1 MSPSE
6 RGRPIDVARPDRV
19 ATVVLSC
26 GGAEVA
32 TWAIT
37 AWDRRDLAIV
47 DTMARFQLLA
57 RRIDCRIEVRDP
69 CPDLARLLDFVGL
82 AELLSGGVEMG
93 GQPEDL
99 EEPGIEE
106 VVMPDDPIA

>member
-1 MSPSE
+1 M
-6 RGRPIDVARPDRV
+6 DVAGPDRM

-37 AWDRRDLAIV
+37 GWDRRDLGII
-47 DTMARFQLLA
+47 DTLARLQLLV

-69 CPDLARLLDFVGL
+69 CPELARLLDFVGL
-82 AELLSGGVEMG
+82 AELLSGSVEMG

-99 EEPGIEE
+99 EEPRVEE

>member
-1 MSPSE
+1 M
-6 RGRPIDVARPDRV
+6 

-37 AWDRRDLAIV
+37 AWDRRDLGIV
-47 DTMARFQLLA
+47 DTLARLQLLA
-57 RRIDCRIEVRDP
+57 RRIDCSIEVRDA
-69 CPDLARLLDFVGL
+69 CPELARLLDFVGL
-82 AELLSGGVEMG
+82 AELLSGGVEVG

-99 EEPGIEE
+99 EEPRIEE
-106 VVMPDDPIA
+106 VVVPDDPIA